1 MKKMKSRIARICLAL
16 CLAAMMAG
24 CAGTEKKEEKTG
36 IKIGVAIYRGDD
48 AFISSLCASLENAI
62 KDKEEKLGKKVVVNI
77 ADAKNSQSSQNDQVD
92 DFIRKGYDAIC
103 VNMVDRTVAAVIV
116 D

>member
-36 IKIGVAIYRGDD
+36 IKIGVAIYRRG
-48 AFISSLCASLENAI
+48 
-62 KDKEEKLGKKVVVNI
+62 
-77 ADAKNSQSSQNDQVD
+77 
-92 DFIRKGYDAIC
+92 
-103 VNMVDRTVAAVIV
+103 
-116 D
+116 